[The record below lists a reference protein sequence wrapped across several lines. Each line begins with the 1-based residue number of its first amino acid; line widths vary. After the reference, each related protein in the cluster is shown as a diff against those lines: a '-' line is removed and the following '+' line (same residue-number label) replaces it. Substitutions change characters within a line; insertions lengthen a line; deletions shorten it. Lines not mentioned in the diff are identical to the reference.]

1 MEQDARIIDLEMWI
15 EQNQNDVNDNSEDE
29 KRDVDFLLEELTKL

>member
-15 EQNQNDVNDNSEDE
+15 EQNQNDVNDKAEDE